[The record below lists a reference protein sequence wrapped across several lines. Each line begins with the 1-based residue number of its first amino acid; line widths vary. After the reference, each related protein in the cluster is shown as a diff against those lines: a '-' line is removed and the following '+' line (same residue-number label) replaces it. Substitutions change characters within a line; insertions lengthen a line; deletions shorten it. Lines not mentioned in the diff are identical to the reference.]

1 MREILFRG
9 KRVDNGA
16 WITDSK
22 TYIEDAD
29 GIWLEQYNEETGH
42 EVLKVQR
49 ETVGQ
54 YTGLTD
60 KNGKKI
66 FEGDIL
72 KIITAV
78 KGDWIIDENGHY
90 KEPKREDCGIVQ
102 EDKKTSGYKLK
113 VYHNGKYKRIAKYD
127 IAHICYYDAK
137 VIGNI
142 YDNPELL
149 EAIK

>member
-9 KRVDNGA
+9 KTKDGEWVYWNELGVINFDL
-16 WITDSK
+16 TDTEISL
-22 TYIEDAD
+22 YAHLLNDE
-29 GIWLEQYNEETGH
+29 LMF
-42 EVLKVQR
+42 

-60 KNGKKI
+60 MNGKKI

-72 KIITAV
+72 AEYFGEIYGVV
-78 KGDWIIDENGHY
+78 KYGEGSFDGGILKYTGFYCESSSIFHDGNLCDESNKDYWNKH
-90 KEPKREDCGIVQ
+90 Q
-102 EDKKTSGYKLK
+102 
-113 VYHNGKYKRIAKYD
+113 
-127 IAHICYYDAK
+127 

-149 EAIK
+149 GE